1 MVAASLRGAVND
13 VILHEPMKSLAIQK
27 PAWLIFAALAILC
40 SLASCQSHGAVQATK
55 ARLVNLIPFELEP
68 KNPER
73 KRFGPL
79 TLMSAFQ
86 LDSKDQRF
94 GGLSGLSFGPDG
106 RLYAISDRGYWL
118 SAKIVSDANGALLDL
133 VDWRITP
140 LLTPAK
146 TAATGSLADA
156 EALAIAPDGSFL
168 VAFEGRHRIWR
179 YDPPPRT
186 IESTPTPVAL
196 PARISR
202 APSNGGIEGLTSLPD
217 GRLLALTETFTNS
230 DGGFKGWLID
240 GSQFAELSY
249 LPAKGFHV
257 TDCAAL
263 QNGDVLVLERRYVS
277 FGIFSARLTIVDG
290 KTIQP
295 GGKLS
300 GRELLRI
307 EQPLVTENFEGLAVQ
322 QTPKGTMIYLV
333 SDDNYNPFQQTLLLQ
348 FLLSN
353 ADN

>member
-1 MVAASLRGAVND
+1 
-13 VILHEPMKSLAIQK
+13 MKRLARQ
-27 PAWLIFAALAILC
+27 PRALLISAALAILC
-40 SLASCQSHGAVQATK
+40 ILASCRSHGAARATK
-55 ARLVNLIPFELEP
+55 ARLVNLIPFELDP

-106 RLYAISDRGYWL
+106 RLYAVSDRGYWL
-118 SAKIVSDANGALLDL
+118 STKMVTDGSGALVDL
-133 VDWRITP
+133 VDWQIAP
-140 LLTPAK
+140 LLTPAR
-146 TAATGSLADA
+146 TPVTGSLADP
-156 EALAIAPDGSFL
+156 EALALAPDGSFL

-179 YDPPPRT
+179 YGPPPRT
-186 IESTPTPVAL
+186 IESAATPVAL
-196 PARISR
+196 PAQISR
-202 APSNGGIEGLTSLPD
+202 APRNGGIEGLTSLPD
-217 GRLLALTETFTNS
+217 GRLLALTETFANS
-230 DGGFKGWLID
+230 DGSFRGWLID
-240 GSQFAELSY
+240 GNRFAELAY

-263 QNGDVLVLERRYVS
+263 KNGDALVLERRYVS
-277 FGIFSARLTIVDG
+277 LGIFSARLTIVDG

-307 EQPLVTENFEGLAVQ
+307 EQPLVVENFEGLAVQ

-348 FLLSN
+348 FLLPN
-353 ADN
+353 AGS